1 MTNIYLKITATFA
14 TPAILS
20 GAIAF
25 NTSDA
30 KAATFECTDAIGC
43 VTIAPDQPIDIAV
56 LLTFSGSLASIGN
69 ETLQAFELAI
79 LQRDNQLL
87 GRPIQLFPED
97 EMCTPEG
104 GADAA
109 NAVVGN
115 PQLVGILGTLCSAA
129 GVSASEIMSD
139 AGLTMISGNNNSPFL
154 TTVDGVNPALNYNP
168 GYFRTRVNG
177 ALDGEAGAVLA
188 FQNLDATKV
197 VIVDDGDAATVGLT
211 TLFQQTFEELG
222 GEVVLEAT
230 IDPDNP
236 DFTALLNDIAQT
248 EAEFIYFSLFQPSQ
262 TVPFVQ
268 QVKQTPGLE
277 DILLLNTDGALNP
290 NFLEQAGVDGLG
302 TYFTAVEI
310 PQGDAIDQFATDFE
324 TAFGTPPSST
334 FLGFGFDAANLL
346 LDSIEQTA
354 IQQDDGSLII
364 GRQALRDTVSATE
377 NYPGVTGLLTCGLFG
392 DCAAPPTYNLVQ
404 FVDPNADAEGVRDN
418 IIASFTPGQTTSVP
432 EPYSI
437 LGLLGF
443 GLWGARTAIRKK

>member
-1 MTNIYLKITATFA
+1 MKNIYLKVTATVA
-14 TPAILS
+14 TPAILF
-20 GAIAF
+20 GAIAL
-25 NTSDA
+25 NTSHA
-30 KAATFECTDAIGC
+30 EAATFECTDAIGC
-43 VTIAPDQPIDIAV
+43 VTITPDQSIDIAA
-56 LLTFSGSLASIGN
+56 LLTFSGSLASLGN

-79 LQRDNQLL
+79 LQRDNEIL

-104 GADAA
+104 GAEAA

-115 PQLVGILGTLCSAA
+115 PQLVGIFGTVCSAA
-129 GVSASEIMSD
+129 ATGASKIVSD

-154 TTVDGVNPALNYNP
+154 TTVDGINPAENYNP

-188 FQNLDATKV
+188 FENLDVTKV
-197 VIVDDGDAATVGLT
+197 AVVDDGDAATVGLT
-211 TLFQQTFEELG
+211 TLFQKTFEESG
-222 GEVVLEAT
+222 GEVVLEAS
-230 IDPDNP
+230 IDPDNL
-236 DFTALLNDIAQT
+236 DFTSLLNDIAET
-248 EAEFIYFSLFQPSQ
+248 EAELVDFSLFQPSQ

-302 TYFTAVEI
+302 TYFTTVEL
-310 PQGDAIDQFATDFE
+310 PQGDAIDQFAADFE
-324 TAFGTPPSST
+324 TAFGVSPSSI
-334 FLGFGFDAANLL
+334 FPSFGFDAANLL
-346 LDSIEQTA
+346 LDSIEKTA

-377 NYPGVTGLLTCGLFG
+377 NYPGITGLLTCGPFG

-404 FVDPNADAEGVRDN
+404 FLDPDAGVDEVREN
-418 IIASFTPGQTTSVP
+418 IIASFTPGQTQSVP
-432 EPYSI
+432 EPHSI
-437 LGLLGF
+437 
-443 GLWGARTAIRKK
+443 